1 MHASSNRKRAIVVTY
16 WHRPETNS
24 PRAHHTEGIISSLR
38 ACGVEVDSVFPLLPG
53 VQYDTHEDKGL
64 REHPVKPGFF
74 LHKSKYT
81 KSGPE
86 KSGKSGV
93 KAKILRWA
101 NKHLLWPDRTIEFSI
116 MALRYI
122 ENNLVPASADC
133 IVTVGLPLSCHIVGS
148 RLKRK
153 YPEIRWTA
161 DYGDPYTFASG
172 ENAFKRKDKVLE
184 SRMLKNVDAV
194 TIPVEDVKWCYERLG
209 VATKSLHVIPQLYT
223 TDIAATTE
231 YDVDVGAFNVA
242 CIGTLYC
249 DNSELQEFVSA
260 LSILRKSGI
269 LVVFHMFG
277 LIGPFRDAMREL
289 GEEMNPCE
297 WRLTD
302 YLPRKELGAILRK
315 MDALICFTT
324 KKAHGAGQRPSRY
337 IEYVY
342 SGRPFFNIG
351 PGIKGFPNAACDR
364 NEIASIL
371 ASIHNGVFHFDYS
384 RLLKEFDFK
393 TNSGRMADIIT
404 GNERN

>member
-1 MHASSNRKRAIVVTY
+1 MHASSIRKRAIIVTY
-16 WHRPETNS
+16 WHKPETNS

-38 ACGVEVDSVFPLLPG
+38 ARGVDVDVVFPSLPG
-53 VQYDTHEDKGL
+53 IQYNTHDDKGL

-86 KSGKSGV
+86 KFGKSGM
-93 KAKILRWA
+93 KTKILRWA
-101 NKHLLWPDRTIEFSI
+101 NKHLLWPDRTIEFTI

-122 ENNLVPASADC
+122 ENSLVPASADC
-133 IVTVGLPLSCHIVGS
+133 IVTVGLPLSCHIVGF
-148 RLKRK
+148 RLKQK
-153 YPEIRWTA
+153 YPAIRWTA

-172 ENAFKRKDKVLE
+172 EKTFSRVDKCLE
-184 SRMLKNVDAV
+184 SRLLSNVNAV

-223 TDIAATTE
+223 TDTAATTE
-231 YDVDVGAFNVA
+231 YEVETSAFNVA

-249 DNSELQEFVSA
+249 ESRELQEFVSA
-260 LSILRKSGI
+260 LDILRKSGI
-269 LVVFHMFG
+269 PVVFHMFG

-289 GEEMNPCE
+289 GENMNPCE
-297 WRLTD
+297 WRLSD

-324 KKAHGAGQRPSRY
+324 EKAHGAGQRPSRY

-342 SGRPFFNIG
+342 SGRPFLNIG
-351 PGIKGFPNAACDR
+351 PSIKGFPNSACDR
-364 NEIASIL
+364 NEIASVL
-371 ASIHNGVFHFDYS
+371 ATIHNGGFNFDYS
-384 RLLKEFDFK
+384 SLLNEFDFK
-393 TNSGRMADIIT
+393 TNSGRMVDIIT
-404 GNERN
+404 GNERD